1 MAGERNS
8 KGRGNAALAA
18 RNAEHGDVILAD
30 RGAEYG
36 AFEDN
41 AEITAAILAEIRG
54 PLPLSDVVLE
64 EMAHMIAHKASRI
77 FVGGRL
83 GDSLVDA
90 ELYLRLGLQHSAGV
104 AGAPFDDVIRRDA
117 APAVP
122 FWQIIDRTAPPAD
135 LSTEPA
141 MADWLRLLRLLTA
154 VRLALHPADH
164 YWRLQRE
171 ARIIGIE
178 P

>member
-8 KGRGNAALAA
+8 EDCVAAVLAA
-18 RNAEHGDVILAD
+18 RT
-30 RGAEYG
+30 AEYG

-41 AEITAAILAEIRG
+41 AAVTGAILAEIRG
-54 PLPLSDVVLE
+54 PAPLADVVLE
-64 EMAHMIAHKASRI
+64 EMSRMIAHKAARI
-77 FVGGRL
+77 FVGGHM
-83 GDSLVDA
+83 GDSLIDA
-90 ELYLRLGLQHSAGV
+90 EGYLRLGLQHAAGV

-154 VRLALHPADH
+154 VRLALHPADRH
-164 YWRLQRE
+164 WRLQRE

-178 P
+178 E